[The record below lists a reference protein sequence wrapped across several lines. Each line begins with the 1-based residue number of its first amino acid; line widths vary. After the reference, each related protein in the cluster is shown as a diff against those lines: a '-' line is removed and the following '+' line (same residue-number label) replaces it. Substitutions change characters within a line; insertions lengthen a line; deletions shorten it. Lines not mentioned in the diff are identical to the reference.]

1 MNARRFIVFMDKAG
15 ILLRRRTGWN
25 MTDTRLMHR
34 AAALA
39 LVLLMGASPAA
50 MAQSAVVDNGSD
62 PQSRLNLREQPDKG
76 SASLGR
82 FYSGTPVEIVA
93 DAGGGWSQV
102 AIGTAESPI
111 GGYMMTAYLAADST
125 TDATLERSVVSP
137 YGTPSVVLRDQPS
150 NSYDAVAMLR
160 VGETVRVLGDS
171 GEYYYVM
178 TQSEAVGCLCS
189 DELSSK

>member
-1 MNARRFIVFMDKAG
+1 MRKSWARPA
-15 ILLRRRTGWN
+15 LCAL
-25 MTDTRLMHR
+25 
-34 AAALA
+34 AAAAMLA
-39 LVLLMGASPAA
+39 CAAPAL
-50 MAQSAVVDNGSD
+50 AQSAVVDNGSD

-102 AIGTAESPI
+102 AIGTAESSI
-111 GGYMMTAYLAADST
+111 SGYMMTAYLSAGSAPNV

-137 YGTPSVVLRDQPS
+137 YGTPSVVLRDRPA

-178 TQSEAVGCLCS
+178 TQSDAVGCLCS
-189 DELSSK
+189 DELSGK

>member
-1 MNARRFIVFMDKAG
+1 
-15 ILLRRRTGWN
+15 
-25 MTDTRLMHR
+25 MTRKRWMHR
-34 AAALA
+34 TAVLALA
-39 LVLLMGASPAA
+39 LVLGAAPAA
-50 MAQSAVVDNGSD
+50 LAQSAVVDNGSD

-102 AIGTAESPI
+102 TIGTADSCV
-111 GGYMMTAYLAADST
+111 GGYMMTAYLADSGASGV

-171 GEYYYVM
+171 GEYYFVM

-189 DELSSK
+189 NELSGK

>member
-1 MNARRFIVFMDKAG
+1 M
-15 ILLRRRTGWN
+15 N
-25 MTDTRLMHR
+25 MTEKHFRRM
-34 AAALA
+34 AAMLALA
-39 LVLLMGASPAA
+39 LLVSASPAA
-50 MAQSAVVDNGSD
+50 LAQSAVVDNGSD

-102 AIGTAESPI
+102 AIGTAESSI
-111 GGYMMTAYLAADST
+111 SGYMMTAYLAAGSAPNV

-137 YGTPSVVLRDQPS
+137 YGTPSVVLRDRPA

-178 TQSEAVGCLCS
+178 TQSDAVGCLCS
-189 DELSSK
+189 DELSGK

>member
-1 MNARRFIVFMDKAG
+1 M
-15 ILLRRRTGWN
+15 N
-25 MTDTRLMHR
+25 MTEKHFRRM
-34 AAALA
+34 AAMLALA
-39 LVLLMGASPAA
+39 LLVSASPAA
-50 MAQSAVVDNGSD
+50 LAQSAVVDNGSD

-102 AIGTAESPI
+102 AIGTAESPV
-111 GGYMMTAYLAADST
+111 GGYMMTAYLADSGASGV

-171 GEYYYVM
+171 GEYYFVM

-189 DELSSK
+189 NELSGK

>member
-1 MNARRFIVFMDKAG
+1 
-15 ILLRRRTGWN
+15 

-102 AIGTAESPI
+102 AIGTAESSI
-111 GGYMMTAYLAADST
+111 SGYMMTAYLAADST

-137 YGTPSVVLRDQPS
+137 YGTPSVVLRDRPS

>member
-1 MNARRFIVFMDKAG
+1 
-15 ILLRRRTGWN
+15 
-25 MTDTRLMHR
+25 MTEKRLKQ
-34 AAALA
+34 AAAVLA
-39 LVLLMGASPAA
+39 VALLVSMPAA
-50 MAQSAVVDNGSD
+50 MIAQSAVVDNGSD

-76 SASLGR
+76 SASLGH

-102 AIGTAESPI
+102 AIGTAESAI
-111 GGYMMTAYLAADST
+111 GGYMMTAYLASGSASGV

-137 YGTPSVVLRDQPS
+137 YGTPSVVLRDRPS

>member
-1 MNARRFIVFMDKAG
+1 
-15 ILLRRRTGWN
+15 
-25 MTDTRLMHR
+25 MTRKRWMHR
-34 AAALA
+34 TAVLALA
-39 LVLLMGASPAA
+39 LVLGAAPAA
-50 MAQSAVVDNGSD
+50 LAQSAVVDNGSD

-102 AIGTAESPI
+102 AIGTADSCV

-171 GEYYYVM
+171 GEYYFVM

-189 DELSSK
+189 NELSGK